1 MSNTQQHIVI
11 LGAGESGVGAAI
23 LAKSKGFGV
32 FVSDFGSIKDKFKKE
47 LIENEI
53 EWEEGGHSFER
64 IVSADEVI
72 KSPGIPNASE
82 FIQRLRKEGITPISD
97 LEFAARYT
105 DAKFI
110 CITGSN
116 GKTTTTHLVHHVLT
130 KGGIEAEI
138 AGNVG
143 VSFSRK
149 VMDLTPEYFV
159 IEMSSFQLED
169 VYEFKAD
176 ISILLNITPDHLDR
190 YEDSMELYGKAK
202 MRVTQNQTAQD
213 AFIFNADD
221 PQIRMQLDAISKLD
235 VQQYGFS
242 LKKNEDVAAYLDEE
256 SETITI
262 KNKLTMSI
270 HDLALKGKHN
280 VQNSL
285 AAGLAGKLVDLRKES
300 IRESLSDFTNVEHRL
315 EFVAKV
321 NGIEFIND
329 SKATNINATWF
340 ALESMTAPTVW
351 VVGGVDK
358 GNDYDELI
366 ELVKE
371 KVKAIVCLGKDNQK
385 IIDAFTGV
393 VESIVET
400 ESPMDAV
407 GYAYQLAAKD
417 ETVLLS
423 PACASFDLFEN
434 YEDRGQQFKNAVRR
448 L

>member
-1 MSNTQQHIVI
+1 M
-11 LGAGESGVGAAI
+11 GAGESGVGAAI
-23 LAKSKGFGV
+23 LAKAKGYVV

-47 LIENEI
+47 LIANEI
-53 EWEEGGHSFER
+53 EWEQGGHSFER
-64 IVSADEVI
+64 IAQSDEVI
-72 KSPGIPNASE
+72 KSPGIPNASP
-82 FIQRLRKEGITPISD
+82 FIQKLRSEGITPISD
-97 LEFAARYT
+97 IEFAARYT

-169 VYEFKAD
+169 VYDFKAD

-190 YEDSMELYGKAK
+190 YEESMELYGKAK
-202 MRVTQNQTAQD
+202 MRITQNQTAEE
-213 AFIFNADD
+213 AFIYNADD
-221 PQIRMQLDAISKLD
+221 PEIRKQLDAISKLD
-235 VQQYGFS
+235 VKKYGFS
-242 LKKNEDVAAYLDEE
+242 LEKQEGVDAFLDEK

-285 AAGLAGKLVDLRKES
+285 AAGLTGKLVDLRKES

-358 GNDYDELI
+358 GNNYDELM

-385 IIDAFTGV
+385 IIEAFDGV
-393 VESIVET
+393 VENIVET
-400 ESPMDAV
+400 QSPVDAV
-407 GYAYQLAAKD
+407 GYAYQLAKKD

>member
-1 MSNTQQHIVI
+1 MSTTQQHIAI

-23 LAKSKGFGV
+23 LAKSKGYEV
-32 FVSDFGSIKDKFKKE
+32 FVSDFGTIKDKFKKE

-53 EWEEGGHSFER
+53 EWEEGGHSFDR
-64 IVSADEVI
+64 IVQANEVI
-72 KSPGIPNASE
+72 KSPGIPNASD
-82 FIQRLRKEGITPISD
+82 FIKKLRAKGKTPISD
-97 LEFAARYT
+97 IEFAARYT

-116 GKTTTTHLVHHVLT
+116 GKTTTTHLIHHVLT
-130 KGGIEAEI
+130 KGGINAEI

-149 VMDLTPEYFV
+149 VMDLSPEYFV

-169 VYEFKAD
+169 VYDFKAD

-190 YEDSMELYGKAK
+190 YQESMELYGKAK
-202 MRVTQNQTAQD
+202 MRITQNQTAQD

-221 PQIRMQLDAISKLD
+221 PQIRMQLDAISALD
-235 VQQYGFS
+235 VKQYGFS
-242 LKKNEDVAAYLDEE
+242 LEKHEDVEAFLDDK

-285 AAGLAGKLVDLRKES
+285 AAGLTGKLVDLRKES

-358 GNDYDELI
+358 GNDYDELMP
-366 ELVKE
+366 LVKE
-371 KVKAIVCLGKDNQK
+371 KVKAIVCLGKDNKK
-385 IIDAFTGV
+385 IIEAFKDV
-393 VESIVET
+393 VENIVET
-400 ESPMDAV
+400 QSPMDAV
-407 GYAYQLAAKD
+407 GYAYQLAVKD